1 MTTKRIAELRE
12 WADKL
17 KEGEWD
23 GDAENAREAVD
34 EIERLQKQVERDAG
48 ARALWDAHFGDHTPQ
63 PESTLTVTRTG
74 SPDESL
80 GWTDVVF
87 TTGEKP

>member
-1 MTTKRIAELRE
+1 MTEARIKTLRWRAAVMLE
-12 WADKL
+12 YGFL
-17 KEGEWD
+17 EGRDWLEML
-23 GDAENAREAVD
+23 D